1 MTQTDL
7 ANICPAKK
15 NEAPAAPAA
24 DASPPQADPTGQT
37 VRDCGGRGQNGF
49 VAIIPTA
56 RIAFAFRG
64 VLITLHA
71 GTVAHVEP
79 AVLALLEQMEAPFK
93 RV

>member
-1 MTQTDL
+1 M
-7 ANICPAKK
+7 ARGPVKK

-24 DASPPQADPTGQT
+24 DASPPPADPTET
-37 VRDCGGRGQNGF
+37 VLPAPAAVTNGLP